1 MSPDLI
7 GVLIGVPFVAAAI
20 WLFRNRRY
28 EDWAWPATLASLPLY
43 YMAMGALASDST
55 AVMLE
60 LLYGLPY
67 IALGIVLWRR
77 TNPLALV
84 LLGVAWLSHGL
95 YDFFHDVFFVNPG
108 VFAWYPVFCAVVDLA
123 VGGYLILLAN
133 SDRLRVDSN

>member
-1 MSPDLI
+1 
-7 GVLIGVPFVAAAI
+7 
-20 WLFRNRRY
+20 
-28 EDWAWPATLASLPLY
+28 
-43 YMAMGALASDST
+43 MAMGALASDSS